1 MTLGKVVGIGVLV
14 CATMVQTLAGDS
26 DPLAPRGLVLDQ
38 MRGIPQM
45 SLRGFGRIETQGWVW
60 RDSAGKKL
68 TQVVFRCQTSKHAA
82 ITASKYLE
90 DLLAYGAVSLA
101 GATKDV
107 AATLLTVRHGGTWLL
122 AQDGN
127 CVRVVSGPDL
137 AFVKAALNAWDT
149 RAWTPVTRNAYPRYL
164 DNFDNAGL
172 GIWWM
177 PSAKTDEQLTWMKD
191 FPAVANLHAQTLSQ
205 TPAPHVYDVSS
216 ADGAIAQ
223 LRSIDKSFRYMIWA
237 VGAGT
242 IPWINIHTMPGQS
255 VEEAAE
261 GFTGRD
267 LFRAIYKQ
275 HQVVSSDV
283 HTVMLDTLVQMMRQ
297 RVNEPDLLA
306 WMEPHGEFHK
316 SDPMSRPPEYKTRFP
331 SYLQMVKRYDLATLG
346 QAYAGNDAAFA
357 SWADIPI
364 PDTATFRG
372 RYGDFLDLDDV
383 KWAWK
388 PAKQEEGKTGNWT
401 DPKFDDTAWARDFRI
416 SKHMLANWNDRTR
429 VAPLWMRFT
438 HDVPQQLID
447 KAKDRPL
454 YLHLMPYTEHK
465 GRPLSVWINGKLA
478 GKDLVQSK
486 HYINRHVAIDAREF
500 LHAGQNSFAIFN
512 TGGRI
517 AYRVFLS
524 FENPG
529 DYPYEDVRRNR
540 QYLDWN
546 DYLIWEKLQTLERY
560 LKAMRSV
567 DPVRPIKVMTP
578 HMFQSKALEL
588 CARYG
593 AYPQLT
599 GEGGW
604 YRPMHYKG
612 YSRLRGL
619 PGSSEPGG
627 AKKTAVA
634 SQEMFGLIF
643 WESQDCHDYVFD
655 LTRELW
661 SHKEALAW
669 WSANKPLLR
678 TLGKTDY
685 IAPKIGVLRD
695 TRQSERYGNGEIWSW
710 DVSRGVL
717 PALGMTPVLIDGPD
731 FENGLADH
739 VPVIMDC
746 ATIVMS
752 PEMVDAIER
761 YVARGGV
768 FIAQHHTGQHST
780 EQRNAWPLA
789 RRFGLKITPKL
800 LSDANYHK
808 WPLGKIHFTDTQDI
822 WPSLR
827 GKAGEGSGVSI
838 DWANNERTGAVAITS
853 DDKRAASVATW
864 EDGTM
869 AVTDVHHGA
878 GRFILA
884 GTPFFYRLRDE
895 QGKFLNESRRQA
907 LVEEM
912 LASLQVERDTHVGD
926 ERVWFEKRASKNG
939 LYDVYVACAMG
950 IRQKNWK
957 VDDRFPCDLTFD
969 RKGPVSVV
977 EPTAANC
984 DDIPAQFANGQVSL
998 GTVALN
1004 PYKPRQ
1010 FAVLRKDAGLAGPL
1024 HWLQTQWGAWRQLDP
1039 TPASDA
1045 DRIIA
1050 NARHLVE
1057 RMGEDGLDI
1066 STDWK
1071 VRINPENPDDTAWL
1085 TADVSTWQDSEVG
1098 SWIAR
1103 GWPQARVVQYRKTI
1117 ALPPAWLKGK
1127 NRICLGADGQPSLGI
1142 RDRATLWVNGKQVL
1156 RNISGYFTVDVSEIA
1171 AAGTLDLAMT
1181 VQGKPHDFRTLG
1193 PAGKFFLRKLAEPVH
1208 IMELNQ
1214 AWTKLDNWQG
1224 GTDTLNM
1231 PVKTRLFGLKTTVR
1245 LPAKYAGHPVRLR
1258 VVDATGGTFGFL
1270 INDTGYVMRSETVA
1284 SAVGERIDKWL
1295 KPGLPNTI
1303 ELYGNNHRKGTPFNA
1318 NIKSVFLEVYPKIT
1332 GQ

>member
-1 MTLGKVVGIGVLV
+1 MLVGVGAV
-14 CATMVQTLAGDS
+14 CATMTQALAGE
-26 DPLAPRGLVLDQ
+26 PGPVAPAGLALVQ
-38 MRGIPQM
+38 MRDVPAV
-45 SLRGFGRIETQGWVW
+45 SLRGFGRVATRGWVW
-60 RDSAGKKL
+60 RDPAGKKL
-68 TQVVFRCQTSKHAA
+68 TQVVFRCQTPEHAA

-101 GATKDV
+101 EAPEGVSAT
-107 AATLLTVRHGGTWLL
+107 ALTVRHGGIWLL
-122 AQDGN
+122 ALDGKR
-127 CVRVVSGPDL
+127 VRIVTGPDS
-137 AFVKAALNAWDT
+137 AFVKAGLKAWDSADWKPAT
-149 RAWTPVTRNAYPRYL
+149 RHAYPQYL

-172 GIWWM
+172 SIWWM
-177 PSAKTDEQLTWMKD
+177 PSAKTDEQLAWMKD

-205 TPAPHVYDVSS
+205 TPAPHVYDVES

-223 LRSIDKSFRYMIWA
+223 LRSIEKPFRHMIWA
-237 VGAGT
+237 EGAGT
-242 IPWINIHTMPGQS
+242 IPWINIHTMPGRS
-255 VEEAAE
+255 VEEAPE

-267 LFRAIYKQ
+267 LFRAVYKQ

-283 HTVMLDTLVQMMRQ
+283 HTVLLDTLVQMMRK
-297 RVNEPDLLA
+297 RVDEPDLLA

-316 SDPMSRPPEYKTRFP
+316 FDPMYLPPECETRFP
-331 SYLQMVKRYDLATLG
+331 SYLQVVKRYDLATLG
-346 QAYAGNDAAFA
+346 QAYTGNDAAFA
-357 SWADIPI
+357 SWSEIPI
-364 PDTATFRG
+364 PDTASFSG
-372 RYGDFLDLDDV
+372 RAGDFLDLDDV

-388 PAKQEEGKTGNWT
+388 PATQKEGETGNWT
-401 DPKFDDTAWARDFRI
+401 DPTFDDAAWARDFRI

-438 HDVPQQLID
+438 HDVPRQLLD

-454 YLHLMPYTEHK
+454 YLHLLPYTEHK
-465 GRPLSVWINGKLA
+465 GRPLSVWINGKPA

-486 HYINRHVAIDAREF
+486 HYISRHVAIDVREF
-500 LHAGQNSFAIFN
+500 LRPGENNFAIFN

-524 FENPG
+524 YENPG
-529 DYPYEDVRRNR
+529 EYPYEDARRNR

-567 DPVRPIKVMTP
+567 DPVRPIKTMTP
-578 HMFQSKALEL
+578 HMFQSEALDL

-593 AYPQLT
+593 VYPQLT

-612 YSRLRGL
+612 YARLRGL

-627 AKKTAVA
+627 AQKTAKA
-634 SQEMFGLIF
+634 SQEMFGMIF

-717 PALGMTPVLIDGPD
+717 PALGLTPVLIDGPD

-746 ATIVMS
+746 ATVVMT
-752 PEMVDAIER
+752 PAMVDAIER

-768 FIAQHHTGQHST
+768 FIAQHHTGRHSS
-780 EQRNAWPLA
+780 EMRNAWPLA
-789 RRFGLKITPKL
+789 ERFGLKITPKM
-800 LSDANYHK
+800 LSDENYHK
-808 WPLGKIHFTDTQDI
+808 WPLGKIHFTASQDI

-853 DDKRAASVATW
+853 DDKRAAAVATW

-912 LASLQVERDTHVGD
+912 LASLQVKRDTHVGD

-939 LYDVYVACAMG
+939 LYDVYVASLMG
-950 IRQKNWK
+950 LRKKNWK
-957 VDDRFPCDLTFD
+957 VDDRFHSELTFD
-969 RKGPVSVV
+969 REGPAAVV
-977 EPTAANC
+977 EPTSADC
-984 DDIPAQFANGQVSL
+984 DDIPAQFANGQLSL

-1010 FAVLRKDAGLAGPL
+1010 FAVLREDAGLEGPL
-1024 HWLQTQWGAWRQLDP
+1024 HWLDTQWGAWRQLAP

-1045 DRIIA
+1045 DRITA
-1050 NARHLVE
+1050 NARRLTE
-1057 RMGEDGLDI
+1057 RLGEDGLDI
-1066 STDWK
+1066 SKSWK
-1071 VRINPENPDDTAWL
+1071 VRINPENPEDPAWL
-1085 TADVSTWQDSEVG
+1085 TEDVSSWQDSEVG

-1103 GWPQARVVQYRKTI
+1103 GWPQARTVQYRKKVT
-1117 ALPPAWLKGK
+1117 LPPAWLKGR

-1142 RDRATLWVNGKQVL
+1142 RDHASLWINGKQIL
-1156 RNISGYFTVDVSEIA
+1156 QNISGYFNLDVSEFV
-1171 AAGTLDLAMT
+1171 AAGTLDLAMV
-1181 VQGKPHDFRTLG
+1181 VQGKPHDFRTIG
-1193 PAGKFFLRKLAEPVH
+1193 PAGKFFLRKLPEPVH
-1208 IMELNQ
+1208 IMELKTN
-1214 AWTKLDNWQG
+1214 WTKLDDWQG
-1224 GTDTLNM
+1224 GTEPLKM
-1231 PVKTRLFGLKTTVR
+1231 PVKTKLFGLKTTVT
-1245 LPAKYAGHPVRLR
+1245 LPEEYAGHPVRLR
-1258 VVDATGGTFGFL
+1258 VAGCLGETFGLL
-1270 INDTGYVMRSETVA
+1270 INDTGYLKRSETVA

-1295 KPGLPNTI
+1295 KPGQLNSI
-1303 ELYGNNHRKGTPFNA
+1303 EIYGRNHRKGTPFNA
-1318 NIKSVFLEVYPKIT
+1318 DIQTVFLEVYPET
-1332 GQ
+1332 VGQ